1 MHFQS
6 DDSDAFELL
15 LNQQER
21 FLIVRVQAM
30 GMITVVWDL
39 MFKRQEIIAELM
51 RRFITDWMEKR
62 ID

>member
-21 FLIVRVQAM
+21 FLIVQSAGNGYDNGGV
-30 GMITVVWDL
+30 DL
-39 MFKRQEIIAELM
+39 MLKD
-51 RRFITDWMEKR
+51 RRLLR
-62 ID
+62 N